1 MTNREFFESI
11 VATESLDQEIR
22 DHAQHSLEMLDA
34 KAGADEARK
43 AEKRAANEEVVMEI
57 EALLA
62 GATEDNPMT
71 ISDLYEAC
79 EGKYSR
85 QKMQTVIRLYA
96 ADHIASTPVVKD
108 KRQVKGYYLA

>member
-22 DHAQHSLEMLDA
+22 DHAQHSLEMLDV

-43 AEKRAANEEVVMEI
+43 AEKRAANEEVLSEI
-57 EALLA
+57 KSLLA
-62 GATEDNPMT
+62 GATEDSPMT
-71 ISDLYEAC
+71 ISDLYDAC

-96 ADHIASTPVVKD
+96 GYSILSTPVVKD